1 MKVDFFCAEC
11 RLCKGAL
18 SRIEHEFPKVEIE
31 VHKASEC
38 VDGSCCALAEKYGVR
53 AVPSLVVD
61 GKVVLVGLPNNK
73 DIESLSAILNA

>member
-1 MKVDFFCAEC
+1 MKVEFFSAEC

-18 SRIEHEFPKVEIE
+18 SRIEHEFPDVAIE

-53 AVPSLVVD
+53 AVPTLVVD
-61 GKVVLVGLPNNK
+61 GKVAFVGLPNER